1 MKRRTTF
8 RILHQLFTV
17 GALAI
22 VGAFFGFLAYLYV
35 AFNGP
40 LTGDV
45 RVVLTPELLANLQ
58 IKRFETAIGH
68 VETRTGLPDVPSD
81 LPDPFDAQR

>member
-1 MKRRTTF
+1 MDQW
-8 RILHQLFTV
+8 LLV
-17 GALAI
+17 YVAI
-22 VGAFFGFLAYLYV
+22 GAFIGFLAYLYV

-58 IKRFETAIGH
+58 AKRFETAIGH
-68 VETRTGLPDVPSD
+68 METRMSLPDVPSD
-81 LPDPFDAQR
+81 LPDPFDARP